1 MFDAPIHVKAVLS
14 ALQFQESSA
23 EGLGI
28 LTDAQWK
35 DLLTRWDF
43 HRCMVPLRQTCGA
56 EVPEWVRSE
65 IDLRLADN
73 LERLE
78 RIKADY
84 ARFSSALICVG
95 AQHLVIK
102 GFTLWPGFVDHP
114 RFRLQSDID
123 VYCPPESILA
133 ARDALVE
140 LGYAAETRQTFASAD
155 HLPAMVPETAWSWR
169 GNFYDPEMPV
179 SFELHRSLWNES
191 VLGIHTKGLDQFW
204 VRRTERQLDGFSF
217 PALTELDNFGY
228 TALHLTRN
236 LLRDQPSLH
245 QIYELARFLHF
256 SADRRDFWE
265 DWRAT
270 HDDSIRRLEAIACH
284 TASKCFRCNLPDEM
298 KQEIACLPDVVT
310 TWFDG
315 ARSLPMFPGLPR
327 KDWVWLHVC
336 LVDSTR
342 EKLSILCKSLLP
354 SHVPTAGDVEKLDG
368 ESADPLMRRF
378 GIKRRPKYVAYV
390 ASRVAHYSRLFP
402 SELWRGTRFWWS
414 SKHLGRPFWSFFAI
428 SFLFDL
434 GLYVFFF
441 LFNLYL
447 LDRGFREDFIGRVAS
462 ANAIGSIVSC
472 LPSGLLAQRAGLR
485 RALLTCMIGVALI
498 ASSLALVPSRHA
510 IVVLSFFLGA
520 ASTIWAVAIA
530 PATAQLTDE
539 KNRQLGFSLIFSSGI
554 AVGLLGSMTAS
565 RVPGWLTHISRSIS
579 VIQAKQATLLMG
591 CAIVAIGAWPAFRL
605 KFVPVPVAGKQV
617 YPRNPALYRF
627 LIVVAVW
634 TLGAGAFVP
643 FYNVYFSQYLHL
655 RLEHIGVVHSISQ
668 IFQALAILVAPFILR
683 KYGVVAGIVYMQL
696 ATALALGSLASVRAV
711 SAAVVLYTVYTA
723 LQWMSEPA
731 IYSLLMSQVA
741 PAEQAGAS
749 ALNFLV
755 ISFAQAIATTVAG
768 VAFVRFGYPAVLGVA
783 AGVALATAVLF
794 RSMLGRGID
803 PIPEAATESPGLH

>member
-1 MFDAPIHVKAVLS
+1 MFDVPTHVRAILS
-14 ALQFQESSA
+14 ALQFQESRV
-23 EGLGI
+23 EGLAV

-43 HRCMVPLRQTCGA
+43 HRCMIPLRQTCGT

-84 ARFSSALICVG
+84 ARFSGALSSIG
-95 AQHLVIK
+95 AQHVVIK

-123 VYCPPESILA
+123 VYCPPEWILG
-133 ARDALVE
+133 ARDALVK
-140 LGYAAETRQTFASAD
+140 LGYKPETRQNFASAD
-155 HLPAMVPETAWSWR
+155 HLPAMVPETTWRWR

-179 SFELHRSLWNES
+179 SFELHRSLWNEG
-191 VLGIHTKGLDQFW
+191 VLGIRTKGLDQFW
-204 VRRTERQLDGFSF
+204 IRRSERQLDGFRF
-217 PALTELDNFGY
+217 PALNEPDNFGY
-228 TALHLTRN
+228 AALHLTRN

-245 QIYELARFLHF
+245 QIYELARFLHT
-256 SADRRDFWE
+256 SADKRDFWE

-270 HDDSIRRLEAIACH
+270 HDDSIRRLEAIACL
-284 TASKCFRCNLPDEM
+284 TASKCFTCNLPDEM
-298 KQEIACLPDVVT
+298 KQEIACLPEVVM
-310 TWFDG
+310 TWFDE
-315 ARSLPMFPGLPR
+315 ARGLPMSPGLPR
-327 KDWVWLHVC
+327 KNWVWLHVC
-336 LVDSTR
+336 LVESAW

-354 SHVPTAGDVEKLDG
+354 SHLPTADDVEKLDE
-368 ESADPLMRRF
+368 ESPDPHVRRSPIMR
-378 GIKRRPKYVAYV
+378 PAKYLAYV
-390 ASRVAHYSRLFP
+390 ASRLAHYSRLIP
-402 SELWRGTRFWWS
+402 SELWHGARFWLS
-414 SKHLGRPFWSFFAI
+414 SKRLGRPFWNFFAI

-434 GLYVFFF
+434 GLYIFFF

-472 LPSGLLAQRAGLR
+472 LPSGWLAQRAGLR

-530 PATAQLTDE
+530 PATAQLTNE

-554 AVGLLGSMTAS
+554 AVGLLGSMAAS
-565 RVPGWLTHISRSIS
+565 RVPGWLTHINRSIS

-591 CAIVAIGAWPAFRL
+591 CAIVAIGAWPAVRL
-605 KFVPVPVAGKQV
+605 QFVPVPVTGRQA

-643 FYNVYFSQYLHL
+643 FYNVYFSQYLHMG
-655 RLEHIGVVHSISQ
+655 LEHIGVVHSISQ
-668 IFQALAILVAPFILR
+668 IFQALAILIAPFILR

-696 ATALALGSLASVRAV
+696 ATALALGSLAAVHAV
-711 SAAVVLYTVYTA
+711 SAAIVLYTVYTA
-723 LQWMSEPA
+723 FQWMSEPA
-731 IYSLLMSQVA
+731 IYSLLMSTVP

-755 ISFAQAIATTVAG
+755 ISFAQSIATALAG
-768 VAFVRFGYPAVLGVA
+768 VAFVRFGYPAVLGVT
-783 AGVALATAVLF
+783 AGIALATAVLF
-794 RSMLGRGID
+794 RSMLGRGMD
-803 PIPEAATESPGLH
+803 PIPEAATDSPGFR